1 MPGEASGVVCV
12 PLSSVASVLGPLW
25 LTGSFSG
32 SEPGHCCGGA
42 GVAASASS
50 LKYRL
55 LSCNEFLYQ
64 KEIDSYILYYVAS
77 CTVVI

>member
-1 MPGEASGVVCV
+1 MRALVLRGFSPRASLAHG
-12 PLSSVASVLGPLW
+12 LPLW
-25 LTGSFSG
+25 G
-32 SEPGHCCGGA
+32 SEPGHCCGRA

-64 KEIDSYILYYVAS
+64 KETGSYTLYYVAS
-77 CTVVI
+77 CTVVV